1 MSEIV
6 SFVVENKTAILA
18 GFVALNAFA
27 AIVAK
32 LTPNK
37 KDDEFVAKFSKFL
50 DFITLSARK

>member
-6 SFVVENKTAILA
+6 SFVVDNKVAILA
-18 GFVALNAFA
+18 GFAALNALA

-50 DFITLSARK
+50 DYVTLSVRK